1 MSVDRQA
8 IPTQASQSNIRPV
21 AGGATSRGIPPLNAG
36 DHLSRAEFERR
47 YTAMPVVKKA
57 ELVEGVVYMPSPVYA
72 QHGEPHAIV
81 MGWLLTYVA
90 ATPGIRLLDNTSLRI
105 DSRSEV
111 QPDAMLLLSEAQG
124 GKCQAAGD
132 GFMQG
137 SPEFIAEVAAS
148 SVSYDMHSKL
158 RVYQRNGVQEYL
170 VLLAYE
176 QRIVWHALVAGKY
189 GHLQP
194 GDDGVLRSQVFPG
207 LWLHAE
213 KFWANDVS
221 GLLDVLQE
229 GLRSPEHVEFVARF
243 QKQ

>member
-1 MSVDRQA
+1 MRR
-8 IPTQASQSNIRPV
+8 PRPV
-21 AGGATSRGIPPLNAG
+21 S
-36 DHLSRAEFERR
+36 D
-47 YTAMPVVKKA
+47 
-57 ELVEGVVYMPSPVYA
+57 
-72 QHGEPHAIV
+72 
-81 MGWLLTYVA
+81 
-90 ATPGIRLLDNTSLRI
+90 LLDNTSLRI

-124 GKCQAAGD
+124 GKSQVAGD

-176 QRIVWHALVAGKY
+176 QQIVWHALVAGKY
-189 GHLQP
+189 VRLQP
-194 GDDGVLRSQVFPG
+194 GEDGVLRSQVFPG

-221 GLLDVLQE
+221 GLLAVLQE
-229 GLRSPEHVEFVARF
+229 GLRSPEHAEFVARLQGDD
-243 QKQ
+243 QKVQKGPFSRVRSKKGPFSEERSFLYRVSKPERTFPRRKVLSLINFPSGGR

>member
-124 GKCQAAGD
+124 GKSQATGD

-176 QRIVWHALVAGKY
+176 QRIAWHALVAGKY

>member
-1 MSVDRQA
+1 MTVDQQPVPKQA
-8 IPTQASQSNIRPV
+8 NQASELSV
-21 AGGATSRGIPPLNAG
+21 GGSTDDHGVPPLNAG

-47 YTAMPVVKKA
+47 YEAMPHVKKA
-57 ELVEGVVYMPSPVYA
+57 ELVEGVVYMPSPVSVE
-72 QHGEPHAIV
+72 HGMLHAIIV
-81 MGWLLTYVA
+81 GWLFAYVA
-90 ATPGIRLLDNTSLRI
+90 ATPGVELLDSTSLRI

-132 GFMQG
+132 GFLQG
-137 SPEFIAEVAAS
+137 SPEFIAEVATS

-189 GHLQP
+189 VRLQP
-194 GDDGVLRSQVFPG
+194 GDDGVLRSHVFPG

-221 GLLDVLQE
+221 GLMSVLQE
-229 GLRSPEHVEFVARF
+229 GLRSPEHAEFVARL
-243 QKQ
+243 QG

>member
-8 IPTQASQSNIRPV
+8 IPKQASRSKMMPG
-21 AGGATSRGIPPLNAG
+21 AGGEMDRGIPPLNAG
-36 DHLSRAEFERR
+36 DHLSRAEFEQR
-47 YTAMPVVKKA
+47 YTAMPDVKKA
-57 ELVEGVVYMPSPVYA
+57 ELVEGVVYMPSPVNV
-72 QHGEPHAIV
+72 QHGKPHAIV
-81 MGWLLTYVA
+81 IGWLLAYAA
-90 ATPGIRLLDNTSLRI
+90 ATPGVELLDNTSLRI

-176 QRIVWHALVAGKY
+176 QRIVWHARVAGKY
-189 GHLQP
+189 VRLQP

-213 KFWANDVS
+213 KLWANDVS
-221 GLLDVLQE
+221 GLLSALQE
-229 GLRSPEHVEFVARF
+229 GLRSPEHAEFVARL
-243 QKQ
+243 QG

>member
-21 AGGATSRGIPPLNAG
+21 AGGATAPRDPAVECRRPSQSRRVRAALHG
-36 DHLSRAEFERR
+36 DA
-47 YTAMPVVKKA
+47 VVKKA

-124 GKCQAAGD
+124 GKCQIAGD
-132 GFMQG
+132 GFVQG
-137 SPEFIAEVAAS
+137 SPEFIVEVAAS
-148 SVSYDMHSKL
+148 SVAYDMHSKL

-170 VLLAYE
+170 VLLVYE
-176 QRIVWHALVAGKY
+176 QQIVWHALVAGKY
-189 GHLQP
+189 VRLQP

-221 GLLDVLQE
+221 GLLSILQE
-229 GLRSPEHVEFVARF
+229 GLRSPEHVDFVARF
-243 QKQ
+243 QRE